1 MSANTK
7 LRRIG
12 DRMPAI
18 HGRISQLA
26 KPITP
31 KNKPASSAAGNFLRE
46 NKTFLSVADTFPTVA
61 DTFPT
66 VADIFLIENKS
77 FLPLADTFLTV
88 ADPFLRENETFLTV
102 SDPFCIENNRFPP
115 RKYPILLHI
124 CVFLPR
130 KVKIQ
135 RQIAAMRA
143 RTGSRVCDRIRS
155 AAVDNASSLP
165 FYRRQTTGFQQS

>member
-61 DTFPT
+61 DTF
-66 VADIFLIENKS
+66 LIENKS

-115 RKYPILLHI
+115 GKYPILLHI
-124 CVFLPR
+124 CVFLPG

>member
-31 KNKPASSAAGNFLRE
+31 KIKPASSAAGNFLRE
-46 NKTFLSVADTFPTVA
+46 NKTFLSVADTF
-61 DTFPT
+61 
-66 VADIFLIENKS
+66 LIESKS

-115 RKYPILLHI
+115 GKYPILLHI
-124 CVFLPR
+124 CVFLPG

>member
-46 NKTFLSVADTFPTVA
+46 NKTFLSVADT
-61 DTFPT
+61 
-66 VADIFLIENKS
+66 FLIENKS

-124 CVFLPR
+124 CVFLPG